1 MVKDQKCDMQ
11 GWCRSKYSSQIP
23 TFIVSYCIYLILNS
37 EYIFT
42 PLLLTI
48 PFNGLMMFD
57 DWCFSILQAKKTSA
71 GHSGSL
77 SRLCDLCESRV
88 FPGELHLS
96 GYSSIILNI
105 LWYMNIYSLIQYILI
120 WSQVESGWVW
130 PSRVVFV
137 RLRPGRP
144 VQDEMLKGSSDILR
158 PSQAISDHLRSSQ
171 TVFGLLEL
179 FAASPPRSPLVGSLC
194 WWGGVGWAFTYAC
207 TCTWCCARHCSL
219 ALLALARVLD
229 AMGWDSILS
238 FWFLRSAGM
247 IPFWLLR
254 SWHLKFFLS
263 FSCHSANP

>member
-37 EYIFT
+37 EYIFI

-57 DWCFSILQAKKTSA
+57 DWWLSILQAKKTSA

-77 SRLCDLCESRV
+77 SRLCDLCVSRV

-120 WSQVESGWVW
+120 SSQVESGWVW
-130 PSRVVFV
+130 PRRVVFV

-144 VQDEMLKGSSDILR
+144 VQDEMLKEVVISSDHLR
-158 PSQAISDHLRSSQ
+158 PSQIISDRFRFVGVVCGFTAPISSCGFTLLMGWGGLGVHLRLHMYLMLCS
-171 TVFGLLEL
+171 TLLTC
-179 FAASPPRSPLVGSLC
+179 A
-194 WWGGVGWAFTYAC
+194 AC
-207 TCTWCCARHCSL
+207 TC
-219 ALLALARVLD
+219 
-229 AMGWDSILS
+229 
-238 FWFLRSAGM
+238 
-247 IPFWLLR
+247 
-254 SWHLKFFLS
+254 
-263 FSCHSANP
+263 SCTRCYGVG

>member
-1 MVKDQKCDMQ
+1 MVVDSPGQED
-11 GWCRSKYSSQIP
+11 
-23 TFIVSYCIYLILNS
+23 
-37 EYIFT
+37 
-42 PLLLTI
+42 
-48 PFNGLMMFD
+48 
-57 DWCFSILQAKKTSA
+57 
-71 GHSGSL
+71 L
-77 SRLCDLCESRV
+77 SRPQWIAICRLCDLCESRV

-96 GYSSIILNI
+96 GAQSYSIYFDIWWHMNIYIQLYTYIVWYSIILI
-105 LWYMNIYSLIQYILI
+105 S
-120 WSQVESGWVW
+120 SQVDSGWVW

-144 VQDEMLKGSSDILR
+144 VQDEMLKEVVISSDHLR
-158 PSQAISDHLRSSQ
+158 PSQTISDRFRFVGVVCGFTAPISFCGF
-171 TVFGLLEL
+171 TLLM
-179 FAASPPRSPLVGSLC
+179 G
-194 WWGGVGWAFTYAC
+194 WGGLGWAFTYAC

-263 FSCHSANP
+263 FSCYSANP